1 MSTTIKYKNL
11 YGEDITLQQL
21 PNVADYDKL
30 QYENGNV
37 KRIDSYY
44 DKKLDSGTYYLSSNE
59 DKQAIVL
66 EFSNIWMSTEIYL
79 NTQSMG
85 NFILREWEAYGGTN
99 LLSKGKTLFDNQDRR
114 IATEFLDIN
123 SSQIKSVEKKFYLTL
138 RDEFID
144 TDGLPDFGQLSFYYK
159 EDLTIVEINL
169 LGFEDDNYRITDN
182 ENILNNL
189 LIRPLFKWEDH
200 PYYHSASP
208 LIPNSLT
215 I

>member
-11 YGEDITLQQL
+11 YDEDITLQQL
-21 PNVADYDKL
+21 PNVENYDKL
-30 QYENGNV
+30 QFENGNV

-44 DKKLDSGTYYLSSNE
+44 DKKLDSGTYYLSSTE

-66 EFSNIWMSTEIYL
+66 EFSNIWISTEIYL

-85 NFILREWEAYGGTN
+85 SFILREWETYGGTN
-99 LLSKGKTLFDNQDRR
+99 LISKGKTLFDNQDRR
-114 IATEFLDIN
+114 IATESLDIN
-123 SSQIKSVEKKFYLTL
+123 SSQTKSIEKVFYLTI
-138 RDEFID
+138 RAEFID
-144 TDGLPDFGQLSFYYK
+144 IDGLPDFGQLSFYYK

-169 LGFEDDNYRITDN
+169 PGFEDDNYRIIDN

-200 PYYHSASP
+200 PYYHNASP
-208 LIPNSLT
+208 LIPNTPT